1 MVPAG
6 GAGGGWQ
13 DGGVSGQAG
22 GRYTRS
28 INGMVGAM
36 LVVFLVVVAFVVFRD
51 AVRSDVTTTVEDVDY
66 VQPAAFAQEQAGFE
80 ILAPSALPEGWRST
94 SVRYVPGIDER
105 WHLGMLTGE
114 GRYVGVE
121 QASATEENLVEAH
134 VDEEAARGEA
144 VTIAGE
150 RWQTWTDE
158 GGDLALV
165 RQGEDV
171 TTLVVG
177 HEVPLEELVE
187 FTASLR

>member
-1 MVPAG
+1 M
-6 GAGGGWQ
+6 
-13 DGGVSGQAG
+13 SGQTG

-36 LVVFLVVVAFVVFRD
+36 VVVFLVVLAFVVFRA
-51 AVRSDVTTTVEDVDY
+51 AVRSDVTTTVENVDY
-66 VQPAAFAQEQAGFE
+66 AQPAAFAQEDAGFE
-80 ILAPSALPEGWRST
+80 ILAPPELPEGWRST
-94 SVRYVPGIDER
+94 SVRYVPGVDER
-105 WHLGMLTGE
+105 WHLGLLTDE

-121 QASATEENLVEAH
+121 QARSSEENLVETH
-134 VDEEAARGEA
+134 VDEAARRGQP
-144 VTIAGE
+144 VTVAGV

-165 RQGEDV
+165 RGGDEV

-177 HEVPLEELVE
+177 HEVPLDQLVD

>member
-1 MVPAG
+1 MEA
-6 GAGGGWQ
+6 
-13 DGGVSGQAG
+13 VSGQAG

-36 LVVFLVVVAFVVFRD
+36 VVVFVVVVAFVMFRD
-51 AVRSDVTTTVEDVDY
+51 AVRSDVDTDVREVDY

-80 ILAPSALPEGWRST
+80 ILAPPRLPEGWSST
-94 SVRYVPGIDER
+94 SVRYTPGIDER
-105 WHLGMLTGE
+105 WHLGMLTDE

-121 QASATEENLVEAH
+121 QARSTEENLVEEH
-134 VDEEAARGEA
+134 VDEEARRGDP
-144 VTIAGE
+144 VTVAGE
-150 RWQTWTDE
+150 RWATWTDE

-165 RQGEDV
+165 RRGEDV

-177 HEVPLEELVE
+177 HEVPLEQLVA